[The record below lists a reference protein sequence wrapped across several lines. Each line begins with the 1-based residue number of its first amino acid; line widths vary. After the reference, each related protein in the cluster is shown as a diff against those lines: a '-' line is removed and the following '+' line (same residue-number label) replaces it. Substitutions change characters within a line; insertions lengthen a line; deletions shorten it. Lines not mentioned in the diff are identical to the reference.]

1 MLGDVLSWTLGS
13 ISNLVWLLVFIPQII
28 QNRRN
33 KSSEA
38 VSFYLLLAWYIGDTL
53 SCISV
58 IYKQAPYVL
67 LYIGLYHIVFDIIFI
82 VQVIYYRLPYL
93 DQYQI
98 LLNENTYKYDLV
110 SYTKSILTMEE
121 TKWFIGYN
129 VVFVLSQSVLPFLP
143 RLLVGDILVWI
154 STFIFLISR
163 LPQILLNYRRR
174 SVEGLSFVT
183 FINIIIANQLFLASV
198 LIRLID
204 INDVNGQKDYV
215 IKNLAWIVGP
225 SAGIIFDIII
235 FTQFVKYR

>member
-28 QNRRN
+28 QNKRN

-38 VSFYLLLAWYIGDTL
+38 VSFYLLLLWYIGDTL

-67 LYIGLYHIVFDIIFI
+67 LYIGLYHIIFDIIFI

-98 LLNENTYKYDLV
+98 LLNENTYKYDIMA
-110 SYTKSILTMEE
+110 YTRSILTMEE

-129 VVFVLSQSVLPFLP
+129 IIFILSQSFLPFTP
-143 RLLVGDILVWI
+143 HLLMGDILIWV
-154 STFIFLISR
+154 STFIFLMSR

-183 FINIIIANQLFLASV
+183 FINVIIANQLFLASV
-198 LIRLID
+198 LIKLID
-204 INDVNGQKDYV
+204 INNPDDKIDYV
-215 IKNLAWIVGP
+215 IKNIAWIVGP
-225 SAGIIFDIII
+225 SGGIVFDIII
-235 FTQFVKYR
+235 FTQFVKYG